1 MKKFGLIGFPLKVAF
16 SKNYF
21 EEKFERENLNDH
33 SYELFPLADISE
45 FLELVKS
52 QSNLCGLNVTIPH
65 KKTVIQY
72 LDELDESAR
81 EVGAVNVIKFE
92 KNGKLIGYNSD
103 VFGFEQSFLPLLKSH
118 HKSALILGTGGASAA
133 VAFVLRKHNIPYQF
147 VSRQKTADVLT
158 YKDLL
163 EDRHCERS
171 EAIQIASS
179 LRSRN
184 DDAFC
189 NGDFN
194 IIINTTP
201 LGMTPNTGDFPDLP
215 YDKITSDFLCY
226 DLVYTPEKTQF
237 LTKAEQHGAT
247 IKNGLEMLHL
257 QAEKAW
263 EIWTK
268 NS

>member
-52 QSNLCGLNVTIPH
+52 QPNLCGLNVTIPH

-72 LDELDESAR
+72 LDELDESAS

-92 KNGKLIGYNSD
+92 ESGKLVGCNSD
-103 VFGFEQSFLPLLKSH
+103 VFGFEQSFLPLLKPH

-133 VAFVLRKHNIPYQF
+133 VAFVLRKHNIPYRF
-147 VSRQKTADVLT
+147 VSRQKTADFLT
-158 YKDLL
+158 YKDLH
-163 EDRHCERS
+163 ETAVGAYCIRPTDV
-171 EAIQIASS
+171 
-179 LRSRN
+179 
-184 DDAFC
+184 
-189 NGDFN
+189 GDKWN
-194 IIINTTP
+194 QGRMQYAPTIIINTTP
-201 LGMTPNTGDFPDLP
+201 LGMTPNTNDFPDLP
-215 YDKITSDFLCY
+215 YDKITSEFLCY
-226 DLVYTPEKTQF
+226 DLIYTPEKTQF
-237 LTKAEQHGAT
+237 LAKAEERGAT

-263 EIWTK
+263 DIWIK

>member
-52 QSNLCGLNVTIPH
+52 QPNLCGLNVTIPH
-65 KKTVIQY
+65 KKTVIEY
-72 LDELDESAR
+72 LDELDESAS

-92 KNGKLIGYNSD
+92 KNGKLVGYNSD
-103 VFGFEQSFLPLLKSH
+103 VFGFEQSFLPLLKPH
-118 HKSALILGTGGASAA
+118 HKSALILGTGGAAAA
-133 VAFVLRKHNIPYQF
+133 VAFVLRKHSIPYQF
-147 VSRQKTADVLT
+147 VSRQKTADFLT
-158 YKDLL
+158 YQDLY
-163 EDRHCERS
+163 ENECRFACGG
-171 EAIQIASS
+171 EAC
-179 LRSRN
+179 LTPT
-184 DDAFC
+184 
-189 NGDFN
+189 GFN

-237 LTKAEQHGAT
+237 LAKAEQHGAT

-263 EIWTK
+263 EIW